1 MCVSVAPIPA
11 DLCENSTY
19 RRGLRGRLRTAI
31 PGVWWG
37 LQVRSGWGGPRDT
50 LRRGQVGPG
59 AWLHARTDRD
69 GPDNCLTLE
78 NTEEENAVLVQ
89 LPPLVESK
97 VFLRDLL

>member
-1 MCVSVAPIPA
+1 M
-11 DLCENSTY
+11 
-19 RRGLRGRLRTAI
+19 
-31 PGVWWG
+31 
-37 LQVRSGWGGPRDT
+37 
-50 LRRGQVGPG
+50 GPG